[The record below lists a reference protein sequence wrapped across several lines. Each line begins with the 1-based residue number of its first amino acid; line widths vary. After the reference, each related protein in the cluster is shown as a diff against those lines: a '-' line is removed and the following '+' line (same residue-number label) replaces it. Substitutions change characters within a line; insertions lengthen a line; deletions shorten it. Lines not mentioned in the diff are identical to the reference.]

1 MCVWQMWRIFKE
13 RAVCFAFFFFNTR
26 QRVGILQS
34 RERTV
39 ASSEAQ
45 TGMKRATERMWG
57 CILNNSYAWYHVW
70 FTRQAGKKL
79 ITPTDGCP
87 IQRKCQ
93 KDSHD
98 SQSTCEK
105 EHSTGNTMDL
115 QMVICAG
122 RWWKVHHKCLYHLIS
137 RDKTI
142 CVC

>member
-1 MCVWQMWRIFKE
+1 MGF
-13 RAVCFAFFFFNTR
+13 FFFFFNTGR
-26 QRVGILQS
+26 RIGFLHS
-34 RERTV
+34 RERPV

-45 TGMKRATERMWG
+45 TGHEARNKKDVG
-57 CILNNSYAWYHVW
+57 LHFKQLLSSVPCVW
-70 FTRQAGKKL
+70 FTGEAEKKKKL

-105 EHSTGNTMDL
+105 EHSTGNTTDL

-122 RWWKVHHKCLYHLIS
+122 R
-137 RDKTI
+137 
-142 CVC
+142 